1 MAVSPKDDEFWDL
14 VEHEM
19 KVKQGSS
26 WRMTMF
32 LLRAGMAIVL
42 FAAFYMLMAYLLE
55 PPKGYFFSSIEIALH
70 PIFWMLAGVIF
81 IISGAYLRFRAMEP
95 IIDNLKMHGPK

>member
-1 MAVSPKDDEFWDL
+1 MAVSPKDNEFWDL

-19 KVKQGSS
+19 KVKQGST

-42 FAAFYMLMAYLLE
+42 FTAFYMLMAYLLE
-55 PPKGYFFSSIEIALH
+55 PPKGYFISSFEAALH
-70 PIFWMLAGVIF
+70 PIFWMITGLIC
-81 IISGAYLRFRAMEP
+81 IIAGAYLRFRAMGP
-95 IIDNLKMHGPK
+95 IVDHIKLHGPK